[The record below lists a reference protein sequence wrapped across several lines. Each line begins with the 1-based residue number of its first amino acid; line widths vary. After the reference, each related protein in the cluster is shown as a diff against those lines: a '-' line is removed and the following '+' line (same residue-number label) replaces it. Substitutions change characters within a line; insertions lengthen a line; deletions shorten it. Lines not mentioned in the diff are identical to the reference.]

1 VSYFDTLTDSDWSNL
16 YKKYDP
22 LDFRNDERRRIWEE
36 SEEKDFLESSPFLS
50 GLGGAYS
57 SIAGDSDEFSN
68 FIWEPEFYQDFPTAD
83 GLGATLQKT
92 AADIGSLYSGAGLA
106 LTERLK
112 DLPDWMVLDE
122 SPVTGET
129 VDEVA
134 DRKREEF
141 QDALVERDTYA
152 QVLGDVVESQYET
165 MPDPEAAATG
175 GMIGTAL
182 AQELPFLAASAGVG
196 NVAAAIGRQ
205 GVRYGAQRLGRE
217 VGEEAVERLA
227 GRAGRRLQKKMSIG
241 SMAGI
246 HGLRSGAGTYAAALD
261 TYAAQKVGQLRE
273 NNPDLTGDQ
282 IWDIAYAN
290 SAEEALL
297 PATIGGAATA
307 GIVGLFGAT
316 GIEALLA
323 NPKAA
328 QSIGGIIKASLK
340 QSQFEGAEEVADS
353 IAQSIVQTATYNPDK
368 PWEQIVNEIVTAYGL
383 GAAMGGTYT
392 GVGSIPGYVGRKA
405 AIRKSNKE
413 LRNERSKQR
422 EEFKKSVAPQIKS
435 FREAQGEEI
444 TEEEVEQIA
453 EQMAVEIIDNNQ
465 TVLAEAEAV
474 ETEEDLPVVYDE
486 ELETEEDLAYQEYEK
501 ARQERQSQTA
511 RPEERDLIF
520 ERLGFQRKRDVY
532 IAEELEKL
540 KGQIVPS
547 SQLEDGMT
555 VAEFHQAIAELR
567 ADERIEKE
575 NRQAVVTQEDGDVG
589 IGTTA
594 PPAPPQGPRP
604 IKNKTIYELGKN
616 LKESRDGILIDII
629 KRSDKP
635 SRLPLY
641 KPSSIIDE
649 LNKRYKGTLPENFD
663 KLSKEEKT
671 EIIEDFLAGWRERD
685 DFTASH
691 HIDNA
696 EENHTEET
704 INSVDGLGSI
714 VFFRKGEWKLYNEGE
729 TVDVKSEKVDM
740 YDGSVRYSR
749 TITKQI
755 GNKRRTFT
763 IMPGG
768 GIRDITEVDIT
779 PAVTQEDGDVGTGTT
794 TPEQSVTEA
803 QEAPTPTLP
812 PQPETDYVI
821 ANTVK
826 RKVGKKFN
834 WVKDDQVKDA
844 PIEVELEYTLR
855 PENPQQAVLKYNKN
869 TKSWGIGY
877 YQGVSSTGKPKFN
890 EEFTIQD
897 DSAIETILDSKKRVV
912 GARIPKNITT
922 QDFIANDQNK
932 EDGRVWKVTKS
943 DTGKRTDKA
952 KTDVVPQQEIALKV
966 VDAIKN
972 QNIKNILKPLVESN
986 TVTLGQ
992 MRALI
997 NAAGVKGAKGTD
1009 VYAGTVADPSTLGR
1023 HLLKAISNSSE
1034 PSVYRRIV
1042 GDPRQTTTPT
1052 DESTAGSL
1060 KDEQNLALSL
1070 KSKAKGKGLK
1080 ERRTVALIS
1089 LLQAAGEK
1097 AEANKAG
1104 LFEFDEARQ
1113 AGGTGRL
1120 QPTTQQTQAEAL
1132 DEFAPEDFEVDQAA
1146 AQQQRES
1153 EAIEAQV
1160 EESIDAAQGAQRQ
1173 RTLEDREADAF
1184 VKEQAD
1190 KIEGLANSS
1199 DEQQSKQGRQILRRL
1214 DSLNLNPETM
1224 TEQDKVKARKFAE
1237 QVHKDPQTFYEN
1249 LPLIKQELAGSIAS
1263 QKKRGAT
1270 STIPD
1275 LPKAKGAAQIKEL
1288 VNRTDNG
1295 LTEEQRRVFNK
1306 FIEVLDQ
1313 KTLALLTL
1321 EITGG
1326 VDIDGNET
1334 VTFDGTFNALTNAAK
1349 IANSANPEVV
1359 AEEIAHFTAKLLPEQ
1374 YRKRVKS
1381 LQLKAFEKEE
1391 KRIKKAI
1398 KKATGT
1404 ERLILQT
1411 ELDILDEAK
1420 KSAGELS
1427 SANYARIRT
1436 NAAAKNGIILSEVP
1450 SDTPLYY
1457 DSIAGSIGEGLNLW
1471 SYPAQDISSA
1481 DTSINQGRM
1490 PTTFTSNFVEF
1501 VPGGIN
1507 ADIGGGRFDNATEY
1521 LKSLGVENL
1530 IYDPFNRTIEHN
1542 NQVVARIANGQ
1553 ADTATVNNVLNV
1565 IKEARVRQLVIA
1577 QAANAVKPGGTV
1589 YFKIFEG
1596 NRTGEGASPKTK
1608 PDNWQENRKAADY
1621 LPEIENRFGNVQRR
1635 GDIIIAKE
1643 PKIESEI
1650 AGSIAAFNPGNW
1662 EQGEGFDAK
1671 ALQLIDKP
1679 QVNTPEFVEWFG
1691 DSVVKTADGKPLIFF
1706 HATTFDGQID
1716 RFDELSGFID
1726 RKRAELGL
1734 SESDPLPDYVQAEV
1748 VQNNNKRIGHFFSP
1762 DPVFGQLYL
1771 GNAEPGTEPYN
1782 KMSSLLLSDN
1792 KLVDNDAAY
1801 FKSQSTDLTIYP
1813 VYIRAENPFDGS
1825 NPEHRLRVEQ
1835 AVADAYAD
1843 AAYLQEQLD
1852 MDKAWS
1858 SNVKLADA
1866 LNYQQEPDVAELE
1879 SFGYTQE
1886 EIDMEL
1892 ETFAEESAKINAALE
1907 RLSNGFSVETVGNL
1921 QQIQRGIVRE
1931 DLYLTR
1937 VKESINQ
1944 LEYKHWSEVEK
1955 FTRHIKYAGFDG
1967 YYINEMGRDNLAVF
1981 DNNQIKSAI
1990 SNTGEFST
1998 DPDSVISGSIS
2009 QEQAGI
2015 LDRIDQDLYGIINPD
2030 EFYARNLVKQST
2042 EGAFKR
2048 GVEIALDIVSA
2059 LLDNSLIRVESVAAR
2074 REKRRFF
2081 SEVEKMLKTG
2091 KGLDFNRAAKPGGL
2105 LTRSAMD
2112 AGSIYISSA
2121 KKLTTDLSTL
2131 EKAGRG
2137 ESADLLKGQAAAA
2150 TTTVSSVLNRILA
2163 GKTPTKQVSK
2173 LIKKNIVDSVG
2184 AVAADSILP
2193 KEYEAQ
2199 KQKFIEDGRPELA
2212 KVLADT
2218 SLTFL
2223 KTLQS
2228 RMRWVETN
2236 YQSLA
2241 KELRSERVK
2250 KIISKADD
2258 ALQKEA
2264 KEVAIFRELE
2274 RQFRIAAIAVASE
2287 STDVRAANVLLNI
2300 AGNEETLLENQR
2312 DVANIRGKAKEI
2324 ARVVSKAAL
2333 GSEILEVNPNATA
2346 ADVAAQ
2352 ADRIL
2357 EVYSKERT
2365 LNPNAPALAE
2375 PGTKTYK
2382 KWQLAAG
2389 VLATNKSLKENALS
2403 LVFSEDGDLEQ
2414 DGIQKFADDLIRGL
2428 EDKNPLARAKA
2439 IAAATKR
2446 VTNYAKKSERQ
2457 RLIFQK
2463 QYEPLNTLFN
2473 RLQAYNEARQIADRF
2488 LNDPELKAYLATLN
2502 KDAKAIETPVF
2513 RIKEGKEGV
2522 EEEVFLDGVMP
2533 DNYQNNTLIIPVPQ
2547 RGTNKA
2553 KVVVVEILSDK
2564 KGDENLA
2571 RMREAYDAITD
2582 WLITNGAEHEYFD
2595 YYQAWQNSLEN
2606 IYMSELVMHPK
2617 QNVRA
2622 LGSKWSLSVLDQTLN
2637 NIPGRSV
2644 EVTKQLVRKHNLYYQ
2659 RMAAW
2664 AATYGDAWKN
2674 KMKAAAKSH
2683 GYDTNFNTIDRD
2695 ETYRQWELS
2704 VGNELRASHQ
2714 EGGRNLEEGDFLMS
2728 GEQVTEAD
2736 MALLNFEG
2744 QITDEAY
2751 ALNQNIADLDKSVT
2765 PTYIVDRKKGAAPIV
2780 RLPLAKGKTFLPR
2793 VFSERAKTFLSNYR
2807 TLRNATPNGEL
2818 GPKDFSDLFTG
2829 HEEALL
2835 SFIVDR
2841 NPEFIKRPSELEEA
2855 YSKLAAAIGD
2865 GSLDSVSAD
2874 DVVDFLQSET
2884 GKGRAEIKQLI
2895 LSEYKDILN
2904 SLERIILPSENTKRT
2919 AVYTDLEAEGPF
2931 VKARS
2936 NALGPYYFYQYGF
2949 RNESDLKKF
2958 ALMGSSKPL
2967 ENVMLSIQS
2976 IQREYETLENNIIK
2990 RRRELIKEGF
3000 PKNSPALEKR
3010 LRKEFKLEAST
3021 GATYIPTI
3029 DELYFWKR
3037 RLGDIAETYATAYSP
3052 GSAGS
3057 KEDIMP
3063 GGFHRAQSAVIGST
3077 LLAAGTLV
3085 KNSTDASVIG
3095 GSNLAAAQGQT
3106 GAASFL
3112 KGLLLRWP
3120 TSIGKLGVST
3130 GASAIRYTTGL
3141 ETQLT
3146 RTEAGK
3152 KVFAPRFSWDKP
3164 ALIFKSLPAMMDAF
3178 IKAKG
3183 LHKATAPITGF
3194 LAPAAEEFFQNMPLR
3209 LHEARLLKERGLD
3222 MPVTPIETEQ
3232 AFYGDLM
3239 SGGNGINSYKTDSEF
3254 IQLLGRSIQSG
3265 FGQAEAALALVG
3277 RPVFPRMGDISGNV
3291 QLWNAG
3297 IEFVRN
3303 IERMLRLSYN
3313 RRKTYGDNLTED
3325 ISEEELLGR
3334 YLYVMRANKASFNN
3348 ALGMMARGGVTNFQ
3362 KEAKK
3367 FFQDL
3372 ESGEETQFLTDLQRN
3387 SIAEGWVT
3395 QSNSATP
3402 SNRPTWARLTKTNQ
3416 MLLAL
3421 MGWGTNAIQNL
3432 ANVTLGRGRKGTA
3445 SDKAQQSFAGMI
3457 WMLGLMASSIPAGI
3471 LAMILINWFNR
3482 TFMAREPKKG
3492 MPYDK
3497 KDPADAARSFL
3508 GLSLSSVPMVGA
3520 WLESL
3525 VDEAPSRG
3533 MMHPGSLFASKAGVV
3548 VKYLAETAET
3558 KDPTYGLN
3566 SLARGMAPMVVGI
3579 GDQFTEYGQGWLGFT
3594 NASNAIRNFY
3604 KPSDVKHFKGQT
3616 IASSVA
3622 NINVLTNDARLF
3634 QSALGRGDVEEA
3646 TRLRIVMLNSL
3657 KEENPKLSKEEV
3669 LDRLNSHLRLK
3680 TPLHYALAPGTIPTR
3695 SQFIE
3700 EMSVMEAKDNDW
3712 FKKTMKTLD
3721 TFNQFYIDFGI
3732 DRDGIWK
3739 KEEDTLPYFRM
3750 QNPQRPGS
3758 REPIKKSPTR
3768 LGMPQ
3773 PNI

>member
-1 VSYFDTLTDSDWSNL
+1 MSYFDTLTDSDWSNL

-36 SEEKDFLESSPFLS
+36 SEEEDFLESSPFLS

-141 QDALVERDTYA
+141 QDALAERDTYA

-182 AQELPFLAASAGVG
+182 AQELPFLLTTAGVG
-196 NVAAAIGRQ
+196 NVAAAVGRQ

-246 HGLRSGAGTYAAALD
+246 HGLRSGAGTYASALD
-261 TYAAQKVGQLRE
+261 TYAAEKVGQLRE
-273 NNPDLTGDQ
+273 NNPDLTDDQ

-307 GIVGLFGAT
+307 GIVGLFGLT
-316 GIEALLA
+316 GIESLLA

-368 PWEQIVNEIVTAYGL
+368 PWKQIVNEIATAYGL

-444 TEEEVEQIA
+444 TEEDVEQIA

-486 ELETEEDLAYQEYEK
+486 ELETEEDLAYQEYEE

-511 RPEERDLIF
+511 KPEERDIIF
-520 ERLGFQRKRDVY
+520 ERLGFQRKRDAY

-540 KGQIVPS
+540 KGQPVLS

-575 NRQAVVTQEDGDVG
+575 NRQGAVTQEDGDVG
-589 IGTTA
+589 IGTT
-594 PPAPPQGPRP
+594 
-604 IKNKTIYELGKN
+604 
-616 LKESRDGILIDII
+616 
-629 KRSDKP
+629 
-635 SRLPLY
+635 
-641 KPSSIIDE
+641 
-649 LNKRYKGTLPENFD
+649 
-663 KLSKEEKT
+663 
-671 EIIEDFLAGWRERD
+671 
-685 DFTASH
+685 
-691 HIDNA
+691 
-696 EENHTEET
+696 
-704 INSVDGLGSI
+704 
-714 VFFRKGEWKLYNEGE
+714 
-729 TVDVKSEKVDM
+729 
-740 YDGSVRYSR
+740 
-749 TITKQI
+749 
-755 GNKRRTFT
+755 
-763 IMPGG
+763 
-768 GIRDITEVDIT
+768 
-779 PAVTQEDGDVGTGTT
+779 
-794 TPEQSVTEA
+794 TPEQSVTEE
-803 QEAPTPTLP
+803 QEVPTPTLP

-943 DTGKRTDKA
+943 DTSKRTDKA

-972 QNIKNILKPLVESN
+972 KNIKSILKPLVESN

-1089 LLQAAGEK
+1089 LLQTAGEK

-1199 DEQQSKQGRQILRRL
+1199 DEQKSKQGIQILRRL

-1679 QVNTPEFVEWFG
+1679 QVNTPEFAEWFG

-1748 VQNNNKRIGHFFSP
+1748 VQNNDKRIGHFFSP

-1771 GNAEPGTEPYN
+1771 GNVEPGTEPYN

-1792 KLVDNDAAY
+1792 KLVNNDAAY
-1801 FKSQSTDLTIYP
+1801 FKGHGTDLTIYP

-1825 NPEHRLRVEQ
+1825 NPEHRLRLEQ
-1835 AVADAYAD
+1835 AVADAAAD
-1843 AAYLQEQLD
+1843 AAYLQDQLD
-1852 MDKAWS
+1852 MEKAWS
-1858 SNVKLADA
+1858 FNTKIADS
-1866 LNYQQEPDVAELE
+1866 LNHQREPDVAELE

-1921 QQIQRGIVRE
+1921 SQIQRGTINE
-1931 DLYLTR
+1931 DLYLNK
-1937 VKESINQ
+1937 VKQAVSE

-2009 QEQAGI
+2009 QEQTDI

-2150 TTTVSSVLNRILA
+2150 TTTVSSILNRILA

-2236 YQSLA
+2236 YQNLA

-2389 VLATNKSLKENALS
+2389 ILATNKSLKENALA

-2428 EDKNPLARAKA
+2428 EDTDPEVKAKA

-2622 LGSKWSLSVLDQTLN
+2622 LPVRWTFSVLEQTLN

-3021 GATYIPTI
+3021 GTTYIPTI

-3077 LLAAGTLV
+3077 LLAASTLI

-3120 TSIGKLGVST
+3120 TSIGKMGVST

-3152 KVFAPRFSWDKP
+3152 KVFAPKFSWDKP
-3164 ALIFKSLPAMMDAF
+3164 ALIFKSLPGMIDAF
-3178 IKAKG
+3178 IKARG

-3265 FGQAEAALALVG
+3265 FGQAEAALALAG

-3313 RRKTYGDNLTED
+3313 RRKIYGDSLTED

-3334 YLYVMRANKASFNN
+3334 YLYIMRANKASFNN

-3416 MLLAL
+3416 MLMAL
-3421 MGWGTNAIQNL
+3421 LGWGSNAIQNL
-3432 ANVTLGRGRKGTA
+3432 ANVTLGRSRKGTA
-3445 SDKAQQSFAGMI
+3445 SDKAQQSFASMI

-3471 LAMILINWFNR
+3471 LAMVMINWFMR
-3482 TFMAREPKKG
+3482 TFLGREPKKG

-3497 KDPADAARSFL
+3497 KDPADSARAFL

-3566 SLARGMAPMVVGI
+3566 SLARGMSPMVVGI
-3579 GDQFTEYGQGWLGFT
+3579 KDQFTEYGQGWLGFT

-3622 NINVLTNDARLF
+3622 NINVLTNDVRLF

-3657 KEENPKLSKEEV
+3657 KEEDPKLSNLEAERK
-3669 LDRLNSHLRLK
+3669 LNSHLRLK

-3700 EMSVMEAKDNDW
+3700 EMSVMKAKDKDW
-3712 FKKTMKTLD
+3712 FDKTMKTLD

-3732 DRDGIWK
+3732 DRDGIWEA
-3739 KEEDTLPYFRM
+3739 EEDTLPYFRM

-3758 REPIKKSPTR
+3758 RERIKKSPTR